1 MSTDKLIRIARQL
14 EARNPILAYELAS
27 SARAIAAV
35 SNPGRVTHDER
46 IEESVALLESLREEL
61 QTALSDYETAEEFA
75 KFFTDPFLEEEELKK
90 ILDKSVRA
98 ASVAGI
104 WDTVKEK
111 ARGLFKK
118 DEKKDE
124 DEDESS
130 VPSSYRMDDE
140 SADEFVEGKKD
151 WADPSHYVEKE
162 TQENKEFFQGSKEVL
177 DRMSDLRDRP
187 SRRYV
192 EWMLEEVNRVL
203 DIGKKILGKPSKPSK
218 KVEKKPE
225 APKAPAPKKGDSIPP
240 SLGPTVDHYVDM
252 LKEHSGDSKKTIQL
266 LRELFS
272 QVGPALEPERASLA
286 SRRAFSAL
294 VRVAE
299 VRKDLRPI
307 LLPRLARIAG
317 RQVRKTS

>member
-1 MSTDKLIRIARQL
+1 MSTNRLLRIARQL
-14 EARNPILAYELAS
+14 ERSNPILAYELELS
-27 SARAIAAV
+27 TRAIAAV
-35 SNPGRVTHDER
+35 NNPGRTTHDER

-90 ILDKSVRA
+90 LLDKSVRA

-111 ARGLFKK
+111 AKGLFKK
-118 DEKKDE
+118 DEKKDGE
-124 DEDESS
+124 DDSS
-130 VPSSYRMDDE
+130 VPESYRMDDD
-140 SADEFVEGKKD
+140 SADDFVEGKKD
-151 WADPSHYVEKE
+151 WSDPSHYVEKE
-162 TQENKEFFQGSKEVL
+162 TKENQEFFQGSKDVL

-203 DIGKKILGKPSKPSK
+203 DIGKKILGKPSKPAK
-218 KVEKKPE
+218 KVEKSE
-225 APKAPAPKKGDSIPP
+225 APKPSAPKKGDAIPT

-252 LKEHSGDSKKTIQL
+252 LKEHSGDAKKTLQL

-294 VRVAE
+294 VKIAE

-307 LLPRLARIAG
+307 LLPRLARAAG
-317 RQVRKTS
+317 RQVSKTS